1 MLNDNA
7 SWRIIDYQTH
17 QPSGRQSNPT
27 MKHVATV
34 ILILLTLLAVASG
47 VTKITLMQQDV
58 EFFGKYGFSEPLLIA
73 FGAVQLIGGIMML
86 FTKTRFPGAAI
97 VAITFLVS
105 LLLLL
110 LEGNIPVSIVTAIA
124 TLLLGMVMKQ
134 SWSATTKS

>member
-1 MLNDNA
+1 
-7 SWRIIDYQTH
+7 
-17 QPSGRQSNPT
+17 
-27 MKHVATV
+27 MKHVANV

-73 FGAVQLIGGIMML
+73 FGAVQLIAGIMML